1 MGEGNNA
8 REKADVNIKNQTYRR
23 DAEDAERAKRMEESE
38 AVKDRQ
44 RAPAVM
50 CRGVT
55 KYFEERGGDGRAPGW
70 PGLFGRRARRR
81 ITAVDRLS
89 FTIPKGEIFGILGP
103 NGSGKSTLIRM
114 LSTLILPDAGE
125 IEVFGRDVVADS
137 LAVRRTINRVSV
149 DAAFFKK
156 LSAWEN
162 LSYAAR
168 LYGVPRGEARERTA
182 SILEEMGFSRE
193 KMEQPVE
200 ALSRGMQQKVAI
212 ARALFTSPALLLMDE
227 PTTGLDPVSKR
238 QVQDHTLRV
247 RERHDTTVLLTTHD
261 MDEAERIC
269 DRIAIIHRGRFIV
282 EGTLADLRGH
292 VGRDG
297 ASLED
302 IFIELTGKELVELD
316 EEK

>member
-1 MGEGNNA
+1 M
-8 REKADVNIKNQTYRR
+8 
-23 DAEDAERAKRMEESE
+23 
-38 AVKDRQ
+38 
-44 RAPAVM
+44 
-50 CRGVT
+50 
-55 KYFEERGGDGRAPGW
+55 
-70 PGLFGRRARRR
+70 FGRRARRR

>member
-1 MGEGNNA
+1 M
-8 REKADVNIKNQTYRR
+8 Q
-23 DAEDAERAKRMEESE
+23 
-38 AVKDRQ
+38 DRQ
-44 RAPAVM
+44 ETPAVA
-50 CRGVT
+50 CRDVT
-55 KYFEERGGDGRAPGW
+55 KYFEERGDDGRASGW

-81 ITAVDRLS
+81 ITAVDRVS
-89 FTIPKGEIFGILGP
+89 FTIPRGEIFGILGP
-103 NGSGKSTLIRM
+103 NGSGKSTLVRM

-125 IEVFGRDVVADS
+125 IRVFGRDVVADS

-162 LSYAAR
+162 LSYSAR
-168 LYGVPRGEARERTA
+168 LYGVPRAEARERA
-182 SILEEMGFSRE
+182 VSILEEMGFSGG
-193 KMEQPVE
+193 KIDQPVE

-238 QVQDHTLRV
+238 QVQDYTLRV
-247 RERHDTTVLLTTHD
+247 RDRQDATVLLTTHD
-261 MDEAERIC
+261 MDEAERVC
-269 DRIAIIHRGRFIV
+269 DRIAILHRGRFIV
-282 EGTLADLRGH
+282 EGTLKDLREK
-292 VGRDG
+292 VGRAG

>member
-1 MGEGNNA
+1 MVE
-8 REKADVNIKNQTYRR
+8 VR
-23 DAEDAERAKRMEESE
+23 DEQET
-38 AVKDRQ
+38 
-44 RAPAVM
+44 PAVA

-55 KYFEERGGDGRAPGW
+55 KYFEERGGEGRASGW
-70 PGLFGRRARRR
+70 TGWFGRRARRR
-81 ITAVDRLS
+81 ITAVDRVS
-89 FTIPKGEIFGILGP
+89 FTMPKGEIFGILGP
-103 NGSGKSTLIRM
+103 NGSGKSTLVRM

-125 IEVFGRDVVADS
+125 IQIFGRDVVADS
-137 LAVRRTINRVSV
+137 LAVRRLINRVSV

-162 LSYAAR
+162 LSYSAR
-168 LYGVPRGEARERTA
+168 LYGVPRAEARERA
-182 SILEEMGFSRE
+182 VAILEEMGFSE
-193 KMEQPVE
+193 GKIDQPVE

-238 QVQDHTLRV
+238 QVQDYTLRV
-247 RERHDTTVLLTTHD
+247 RDRHGATVLLTTHD
-261 MDEAERIC
+261 MDEAERVC

-282 EGTLADLRGH
+282 EGTLDELRER
-292 VGRDG
+292 VGRAG